1 MKTLTLVPV
10 GGLGNRINAI
20 CSAIVYS
27 QQQKRQLKIY
37 WFKDPTLNCPV
48 KDLFSLDPRL
58 KNVEL
63 IDGNIWDYY
72 KIDRPRRR
80 NIWLPYIYQKL
91 AFDKRIM
98 EKDVYKV
105 VSSKE
110 LPDFGNLEVY
120 EHIYMVSYW
129 RFWTHPDMWKFIRVN
144 ASIQKS
150 VDEHI
155 YHFSTKRKIG
165 LHIRRTDNKY
175 SVEESPI
182 ELFDAV
188 IEKELSKGDE
198 IAFYLASDSLEVKR
212 YLRNK
217 WGNII
222 DTNMEPVVRNTKQG
236 IVTAFIELNLLSK
249 MDILYASSKS
259 SFSELA
265 HFLTG
270 NEFKELTK

>member
-27 QQQKRQLKIY
+27 QQQKRHLKIY
-37 WFKDPTLNCPV
+37 WFKDPTLNCLV

-63 IDGNIWDYY
+63 IDGNFWDYY

-80 NIWLPYIYQKL
+80 NIWLPYIYQKQ

-110 LPDFGNLEVY
+110 LPDFGNLEMY

-144 ASIQKS
+144 SSIQKS
-150 VDEHI
+150 VDEHLSH
-155 YHFSTKRKIG
+155 YSAKRKIG

-236 IVTAFIELNLLSK
+236 IVTAFVELNLLSK
-249 MDILYASSKS
+249 MDVIYASSKS

-265 HFLTG
+265 HFFS
-270 NEFKELTK
+270 NNKFEELKK